1 MAASPERSA
10 YGSRTGREQCQGS
23 RLGHGLAI
31 VVTIPNWFGRTQR
44 RNHFAR
50 DACLG
55 VRGAKHAQSRHERNC
70 YEYLPHK
77 VPSFRWSPDRFD
89 GDTVQEPGQKLMR
102 RLGGL
107 YGLSRRQNER
117 RL

>member
-1 MAASPERSA
+1 
-10 YGSRTGREQCQGS
+10 
-23 RLGHGLAI
+23 
-31 VVTIPNWFGRTQR
+31 VVTIPISIPIMKGFGRTQR
-44 RNHFAR
+44 RNHFAG
-50 DACLG
+50 DARLG
-55 VRGAKHAQSRHERNC
+55 VRGAKHAQRRDEGNC

-102 RLGGL
+102 RLGGV
-107 YGLSRRQNER
+107 YGISRRQNDR